1 MKLLSNF
8 LSAPIYEDAEDG
20 IAVVNVFWY
29 SSCQRCFQCSV
40 QYNDWKKNGIIKTHF
55 QYVRFY
61 SEIIRPIY
69 NQRNELIQIFHE
81 CNFHSCIAEHAGRMG
96 APIIIGGGDKGI
108 RVDQYGR
115 TLMLYLNPT
124 S

>member
-1 MKLLSNF
+1 
-8 LSAPIYEDAEDG
+8 
-20 IAVVNVFWY
+20 
-29 SSCQRCFQCSV
+29 
-40 QYNDWKKNGIIKTHF
+40 
-55 QYVRFY
+55 
-61 SEIIRPIY
+61 
-69 NQRNELIQIFHE
+69 
-81 CNFHSCIAEHAGRMG
+81 MG

>member
-1 MKLLSNF
+1 MCFGIPPVKDVSSVLLFS
-8 LSAPIYEDAEDG
+8 LIE
-20 IAVVNVFWY
+20 
-29 SSCQRCFQCSV
+29 
-40 QYNDWKKNGIIKTHF
+40 KKMEERMPHF

-61 SEIIRPIY
+61 SEIIIPIY

-81 CNFHSCIAEHAGRMG
+81 CNFHSCIADHAGRMG